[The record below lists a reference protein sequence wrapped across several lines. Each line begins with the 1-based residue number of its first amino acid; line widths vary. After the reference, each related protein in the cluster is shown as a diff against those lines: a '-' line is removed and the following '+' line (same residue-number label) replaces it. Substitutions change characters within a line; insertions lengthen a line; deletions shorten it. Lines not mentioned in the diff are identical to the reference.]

1 MSRSLNKVQLIG
13 NVGKDPEIK
22 FTQDGKPIAN
32 LSIATSDTWKD
43 KQGQKQEK
51 TEWHKI
57 VAFGKLAE
65 IIQQYVKKGDKLFV
79 EGKLQTKKWTDK
91 SGQDRD
97 TTEVVLDPF
106 GGQMIMLG
114 SPGRGSQ
121 QVQPNDQS
129 PPQQQQYSQGV
140 DDDIPF

>member
-13 NVGKDPEIK
+13 NVGRDPEIRSTK
-22 FTQDGKPIAN
+22 DGSPIAN
-32 LSIATSDTWKD
+32 MSIATSDTWKD

-51 TEWHKI
+51 TEWHR
-57 VAFGKLAE
+57 VVVFGKLAE
-65 IIQQYVKKGDKLFV
+65 IVQQYVNKGDKLFL

-91 SGQDRD
+91 NGQDRY
-97 TTEVVLDPF
+97 TTEIVLDSF

-114 SPGRGSQ
+114 SQGRGNQ
-121 QVQPNDQS
+121 QAQQNDQS
-129 PPQQQQYSQGV
+129 PPQQDPQGV